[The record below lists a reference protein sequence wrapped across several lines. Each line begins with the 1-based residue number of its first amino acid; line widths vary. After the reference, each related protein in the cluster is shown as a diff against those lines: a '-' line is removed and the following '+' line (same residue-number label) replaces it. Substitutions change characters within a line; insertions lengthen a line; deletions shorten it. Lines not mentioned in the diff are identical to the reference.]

1 MIKESEL
8 TIATSTAFWL
18 EGDWSQRMERVW
30 SLARVRVIGRY
41 VSSVQTPSAVE
52 PC

>member
-1 MIKESEL
+1 MVEESEL
-8 TIATSTAFWL
+8 TIATSTALWL
-18 EGDWSQRMERVW
+18 DGDWSQRMKRVW

-41 VSSVQTPSAVE
+41 VSSVQTPSAVV